1 MSPRGAVLI
10 SPIVLKNSALP
21 CYSATPIGGIVPLTH
36 QDSSSFPPPGAFGPY
51 RVMHQIGV
59 GVLGPVFRTYDPDD
73 DRLVALKAFHLEIT
87 PEQASILA
95 AALQRVVQVGLAHPA
110 IVTPIVA
117 GLSDGVPYLA
127 LEYVAAASLDVAS
140 RHYAPAAAGTALP
153 FVVQLAEAIDTA
165 HAAGLT
171 HGALHPRD
179 VFVTADLAR
188 VTGFGVVSALDAVT
202 LRGPLRR
209 PYTAPEQIAGADWG
223 PAADRFALAA
233 IAYELL
239 TGKRLAGAGKQVTDR
254 LAEVSGVRDRTSLSR
269 LFAGALAETPE
280 TRPPSARQFA
290 DELAD
295 VVGWPGA
302 AAVRQA
308 LVRTDGDARDPDHQV
323 VEAAS
328 VITVAGVSA
337 HPPVGDEAT
346 GTEEAT
352 RDMDKFS
359 GSKSTPESQ
368 LDWTERK
375 LDRGE
380 SDELREPEA
389 YRPRPPGTRAGGE
402 SGGAADGL
410 DATERVLRPVRAGG
424 ARPRDGAAPLSG
436 AGSLFEQPDD
446 PAEAGGAEVRVE
458 LAGEPGDDDF
468 DDTGDRDDKGYSDQD
483 DRGDTGDHG
492 DNDDAELSVVQARY
506 RAVAPS
512 SQPPSRDPESQA
524 AGVYPVITL
533 SGLQDRPDDAA
544 GRSEQNSD
552 NVDADDH
559 LDYDD
564 NGGNDDDGETD
575 ATDGAWGAGHE
586 ARDDREP
593 ADQTLMFE
601 SGIIDDDADDP
612 YGDDEDDYQEGLFA
626 AGWAEARGRPVVAS
640 VAVALVVV
648 AFVVGFRWVAGGGGV
663 VTDEPSAADV
673 VVAGGLA
680 APADAAAGESAPST
694 DPEPPAPQEFSEAT
708 VAAAPVETV
717 SAPPTSP
724 PTVLVPEEPEVLEPA
739 SPPAP
744 VAAPEAAVAS
754 ESVTPSVLGAAPAT
768 GRLLVRST
776 PPAVRVLVNGEVRGR
791 TPLALADLSYGA
803 YDVQFVLEGYES
815 QEHRLTIS
823 SDEPIAALSA
833 VLTPSADTRTA
844 SLGVGSVFVDTRPR
858 GVEVWL
864 DQQLVGESPMLISNV
879 SMGAHQV
886 EFKHVGYRD
895 WATTIQVGSSA
906 QARVT
911 ASLDHV
917 PR

>member
-1 MSPRGAVLI
+1 
-10 SPIVLKNSALP
+10 
-21 CYSATPIGGIVPLTH
+21 
-36 QDSSSFPPPGAFGPY
+36 
-51 RVMHQIGV
+51 MHQIGV
-59 GVLGPVFRTYDPDD
+59 GVLGPVFRTYHPND
-73 DRLVALKAFHLEIT
+73 DRLVALKAFRLEIT
-87 PEQASILA
+87 PEQAGTLA
-95 AALQRVVQVGLAHPA
+95 DALERIVQVGLVHPA
-110 IVTPIVA
+110 IVTPIGA

-127 LEYVAAASLDVAS
+127 LEYVAAESLDVSS
-140 RHYAPAAAGTALP
+140 RHYVPAAVGTALP

-179 VFVTADLAR
+179 VFVTPDLAR
-188 VTGFGVVSALDAVT
+188 VTGFGVVSALDAVKV
-202 LRGPLRR
+202 RGPLRR

-239 TGKRLAGAGKQVTDR
+239 TGKRLAGTGKRVTDR

-269 LFAGALAETPE
+269 LFAGALAEAPE

-290 DELAD
+290 NELAD

-308 LVRTDGDARDPDHQV
+308 LVRMDGDARDPEHKAVDT
-323 VEAAS
+323 AS

-337 HPPVGDEAT
+337 HPPVGVEAT
-346 GTEEAT
+346 GTEEAA
-352 RDMDKFS
+352 RDMAKFS
-359 GSKSTPESQ
+359 EGKSTPESQ

-389 YRPRPPGTRAGGE
+389 YRPRPPGTRAE
-402 SGGAADGL
+402 VEPGGAADGID
-410 DATERVLRPVRAGG
+410 DAERVLRPVPAGG
-424 ARPRDGAAPLSG
+424 AGPRDRAAALPG
-436 AGSLFEQPDD
+436 AGSLFDERDNPD
-446 PAEAGGAEVRVE
+446 EAGGSDVRVE
-458 LAGEPGDDDF
+458 LAGDPGADDD
-468 DDTGDRDDKGYSDQD
+468 DDAPGSHDDRDDYGGYGDHD
-483 DRGDTGDHG
+483 DRGDDGDHGDHG
-492 DNDDAELSVVQARY
+492 DNDDVDLSVVQARY

-512 SQPPSRDPESQA
+512 SQPPSGDSESQA

-533 SGLQDRPDDAA
+533 SGLQDRPGDAA
-544 GRSEQNSD
+544 DRSEHNSD
-552 NVDADDH
+552 KGDADDR

-564 NGGNDDDGETD
+564 DDNDDDRDTD
-575 ATDGAWGAGHE
+575 DADGAWRAGHE
-586 ARDDREP
+586 ARDETEP

-601 SGIIDDDADDP
+601 SGIDDAAAAADDP
-612 YGDDEDDYQEGLFA
+612 YGDDEDDFQEGLFA
-626 AGWAEARGRPVVAS
+626 AGWAEARGRPVVAL

-648 AFVVGFRWVAGGGGV
+648 AFVGGYRWVAGGGEV

-680 APADAAAGESAPST
+680 APADAAAVESAPPT
-694 DPEPPAPQEFSEAT
+694 EPEPPAPQEFSEAT

-717 SAPPTSP
+717 SAPPTTSP
-724 PTVLVPEEPEVLEPA
+724 PTVLVPEEPEVPEVPEPA

-744 VAAPEAAVAS
+744 VVATEAAVAS
-754 ESVTPSVLGAAPAT
+754 GSVTPSVLGAAPAT

-776 PPAVRVLVNGEVRGR
+776 PPAVSVLVNGEARGR

-823 SDEPIAALSA
+823 SDEPIAAMSA
-833 VLTPSADTRTA
+833 VLTSRAETRPA

-886 EFKHVGYRD
+886 EFKHAGYRD
-895 WATTIQVGSSA
+895 WATTVQVGSSE